1 MYKNNLIYFTLYSYE
16 VHKSVTVKIAEV
28 PNKMEKE
35 SEMLLTS
42 SEDEEDSWME
52 DLQRGRLI
60 ISAQVSF
67 SKIYASL
74 LTNHVIDQQDKE
86 ELESPFINTSE
97 HQRISKATLLIFENK
112 YFSSFSLLLSSY
124 ALD

>member
-1 MYKNNLIYFTLYSYE
+1 
-16 VHKSVTVKIAEV
+16 
-28 PNKMEKE
+28 MEK
-35 SEMLLTS
+35 EMLLTS
-42 SEDEEDSWME
+42 SEDEEDSWVE

-60 ISAQVSF
+60 ISARVSF

-97 HQRISKATLLIFENK
+97 HQRISKATRVVVDFLNK
-112 YFSSFSLLLSSY
+112 VF
-124 ALD
+124 